1 MSLAHFEVHQ
11 PTSLAQAL
19 DLLSAHRADA
29 RVLCGGTDL
38 VPKLKAGVIA
48 IGHLISLKRVAE
60 LDHVSFSLEKGLVIG
75 GAARL
80 SDVAEAPGVAE
91 NYPGLAHACSVM
103 ATTQIRHMG
112 TVAGNLANAAPSGDT
127 AAPLLV
133 HDAVVNVVGP
143 GGRRSIPLNDFFAGP
158 GASVLD
164 SLEIIETITA
174 PAPQKPCGSQY
185 LRLSA
190 RSMVDIAAVSVAALI
205 GLDGGGRVN
214 RCRLAMA
221 SVAPTPRRC
230 PEAEALL
237 EGKTPD
243 AGLIA
248 AAAQAMTAASC
259 PIDDVRSS
267 AAYRQQMVGVL
278 TQRALEHS
286 LKLAQGGAQ

>member
-19 DLLSAHRADA
+19 DLLSAHRADV
-29 RVLCGGTDL
+29 RVLSGGTDL
-38 VPKLKAGVIA
+38 VPKLKAGVLT
-48 IGHLISLKRVAE
+48 IGHLVSLRRVAE
-60 LDHVSFSLEKGLVIG
+60 LDHVSFSPQGGLVIG
-75 GAARL
+75 GTARL

-112 TVAGNLANAAPSGDT
+112 TVAGNIANAAPSGDT

-133 HDAVVNVVGP
+133 HDAVVNLVGP
-143 GGRRSIPLNDFFAGP
+143 AGRRSISLADFFVGP
-158 GASVLD
+158 GATVMD

-174 PAPQKPCGSQY
+174 PPPAKPCGSQY

-190 RSMVDIAAVSVAALI
+190 RSQVDIAAVGVAGLI
-205 GLDGGGRVN
+205 GLDGSGRVS

-221 SVAPTPRRC
+221 AVAPTPRRC
-230 PEAEALL
+230 PEAEAILAGQRP
-237 EGKTPD
+237 EPD
-243 AGLIA
+243 LIA

-267 AAYRQQMVGVL
+267 AAYRRQMVGVL
-278 TQRALEHS
+278 TQRVLEHS
-286 LKLAQGGAQ
+286 LKLAQGGAL

>member
-1 MSLAHFEVHQ
+1 MSLAHFQVHQ

-48 IGHLISLKRVAE
+48 IGHLISLRQVAE
-60 LDHVSFSLEKGLVIG
+60 LDHVSFGPKDGLVIG

-133 HDAVVNVVGP
+133 HDAVVNLVGPAGRRSLKLADFFVGP
-143 GGRRSIPLNDFFAGP
+143 GVSA
-158 GASVLD
+158 LD

-190 RSMVDIAAVSVAALI
+190 RSQVDIAAVGVAGLI
-205 GLDGGGRVN
+205 GLDGAGQVS

-230 PEAEALL
+230 PAAEAVL
-237 EGKTPD
+237 EGKKPD
-243 AGLIA
+243 AGLIVQA
-248 AAAQAMTAASC
+248 AAALTDASC

-267 AAYRQQMVGVL
+267 AVYRRQMVGVL
-278 TQRALEHS
+278 AQRVLEHS
-286 LKLAQGGAQ
+286 LKLAQGGAR